1 MSKTVQVYIFYLGM
15 QIVTLLPRWLTVLI
29 AKILTIFAL
38 LFTRKERLVLKKNLI
53 RCGQNPSLA
62 NVSKI
67 ITNYTVCLSD
77 LLRIPI
83 LDKDTLE
90 RMFEIAGKENLTKT
104 LALGRGAILL
114 TGHIGNWDLAGVYVA
129 SLSFPLTAVAEE
141 IPGQSDLFN
150 LLRSKTGM
158 EILFTR
164 EKDKMATALHNN
176 RILVLLGDRDITGRG
191 IAVKFLTGEKTIP
204 RGPAGYA
211 VKYNAPII
219 FGYVV
224 LNNVGKKVYRIEI
237 SEPVLPDNKTHE
249 ELAQIIADRLSEYVR
264 QYPFQWFV
272 NRDEWIK

>member
-38 LFTRKERLVLKKNLI
+38 LFARKERLVLKKNLI
-53 RCGQNPSLA
+53 RCGQIPSLA
-62 NVSKI
+62 NVAKI
-67 ITNYTVCLSD
+67 ITNYTICLSD

-90 RMFEIAGKENLTKT
+90 RMFEITGKENLTKT
-104 LALGRGAILL
+104 LALGRGAILI

-129 SLSFPLTAVAEE
+129 SLGFPLTAVVEE

-164 EKDKMATALHNN
+164 EKDKMASALHNN

-191 IAVKFLTGEKTIP
+191 IAVKFLSGEKTVP

-249 ELAQIIADRLSEYVR
+249 ELAQIIADRLSEYIR